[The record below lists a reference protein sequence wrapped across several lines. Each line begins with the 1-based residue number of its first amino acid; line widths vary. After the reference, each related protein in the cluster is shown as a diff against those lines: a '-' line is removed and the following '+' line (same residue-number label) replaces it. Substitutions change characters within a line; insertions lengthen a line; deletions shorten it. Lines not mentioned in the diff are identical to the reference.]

1 MITGPADIVVGL
13 VEAEEVAGC
22 QEKAGAKCSKQF
34 AATAEKNARYL
45 SDRQTANR
53 FIAVS
58 VLKK

>member
-1 MITGPADIVVGL
+1 MVGL
-13 VEAEEVAGC
+13 VEAEEVAGF

-34 AATAEKNARYL
+34 AATAEKNARDL